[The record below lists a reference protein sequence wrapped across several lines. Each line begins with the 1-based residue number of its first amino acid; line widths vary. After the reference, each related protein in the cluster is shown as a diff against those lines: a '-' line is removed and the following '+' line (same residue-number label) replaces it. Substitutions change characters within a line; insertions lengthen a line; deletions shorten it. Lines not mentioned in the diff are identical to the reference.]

1 MKKKVLSMTL
11 VLAMSAAAL
20 AGCRSTDSGAQ
31 ASKAETSASTEAAA
45 AATEA
50 APASTEAASGEGVKK
65 EDLKV
70 GVIYVGDENEG

>member
-31 ASKAETSASTEAAA
+31 ASKAETSASTEAA
-45 AATEA
+45 
-50 APASTEAASGEGVKK
+50 PASMPQHRQRSAGFQG
-65 EDLKV
+65 
-70 GVIYVGDENEG
+70 GDKRFDRGCSSSYGGCAGIH